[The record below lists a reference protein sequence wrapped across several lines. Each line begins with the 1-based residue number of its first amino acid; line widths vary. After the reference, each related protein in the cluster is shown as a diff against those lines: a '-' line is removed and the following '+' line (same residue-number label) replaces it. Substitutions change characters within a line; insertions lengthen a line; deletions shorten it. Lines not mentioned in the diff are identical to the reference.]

1 MLEKMIFGRFI
12 PGDSFIHRLD
22 ARAKL
27 IFVFLFIAV
36 VFIANNWITYGI
48 LVAFTFLI
56 IRMSRI
62 RLYFLINGLKPVVIL
77 IIFTFLLHLF
87 FTREGAIIFEWKFV
101 KIYEE
106 GLRQGIFISIRFF
119 VLVIL
124 TSILTLTTTPISIT
138 DALETL
144 LNPLKKWKLPVHELA
159 LMMSISLRFIPTL
172 MDETDKIMK
181 AQMARGS
188 DMTTGSMKER
198 MNAIVPLLIPLF
210 VSAFKRAE
218 DLATAMEVRGY
229 KGGEG
234 RTRYRKLEWATK
246 DTVIIV
252 TLLILAIVLVYFRS
266 VMEVYDMRLR
276 AIISYD
282 GNAFSGYQVQPG
294 KRTVQLELERVLQ
307 IMHKGTIVKVVAS
320 GRTDAG
326 VHATGQVIHFDSPLT
341 LPMDRWRTA
350 LNVQLPGDIR
360 VLSVEQVQDDFHA
373 RYDAIGKTYRYIWS
387 LNEVH
392 SPFERNY
399 SVHVERYKPNIDWM
413 KEASVH
419 LLGTHDFSSFCAV

>member
-1 MLEKMIFGRFI
+1 MLEKMIFGRYI

-27 IFVFLFIAV
+27 IFVFLFIAI

-48 LVAFTFLI
+48 LLVFTFLI
-56 IRMSRI
+56 IQMSKI

-77 IIFTFLLHLF
+77 IVFTFMLHMI
-87 FTREGAIIFEWKFV
+87 FTREGDVLFHWKFI

-188 DMTTGSMKER
+188 DMTTGTMKER
-198 MNAIVPLLIPLF
+198 MNAVVPLLIPLF

-229 KGGEG
+229 RGGEG
-234 RTRYRKLEWATK
+234 RTRYRQLDWAK
-246 DTVIIV
+246 RDTFSLLSLVILAG
-252 TLLILAIVLVYFRS
+252 LLIYFRS
-266 VMEVYDMRLR
+266 
-276 AIISYD
+276 
-282 GNAFSGYQVQPG
+282 
-294 KRTVQLELERVLQ
+294 
-307 IMHKGTIVKVVAS
+307 
-320 GRTDAG
+320 
-326 VHATGQVIHFDSPLT
+326 
-341 LPMDRWRTA
+341 
-350 LNVQLPGDIR
+350 
-360 VLSVEQVQDDFHA
+360 
-373 RYDAIGKTYRYIWS
+373 
-387 LNEVH
+387 
-392 SPFERNY
+392 
-399 SVHVERYKPNIDWM
+399 
-413 KEASVH
+413 
-419 LLGTHDFSSFCAV
+419 